1 MFRLRFFKIGSIKIR
16 DICFLKFGNT
26 VKTSYTATVAFCKV
40 KTVYRI
46 SRIFFEIWVPFYSG
60 HSLQRKT

>member
-1 MFRLRFFKIGSIKIR
+1 MR

-46 SRIFFEIWVPFYSG
+46 SIIFFEIWAPFYSG